1 MPSEVLWMQ
10 IPDASHFCP
19 SFLVQESKWAQTSF
33 GQHLESSVDFCRRVV
48 TLVCSAKKTQQSVRS
63 VAYHGAPF
71 DSIAD
76 PRGCLQLVGSVM
88 GGAFLPVFL
97 LHGLFLSPCRELS
110 QREEVSK
117 RRNFKGEGP
126 WATVPC
132 SGASAEV
139 GKFIRARIDIPQT
152 DVVSWRISFF
162 RFPC

>member
-1 MPSEVLWMQ
+1 MQ

-88 GGAFLPVFL
+88 GGAFLFFFSMGFFYLRAENFRKGKKFQKDGTSRVKGLEPQFRAPVPL
-97 LHGLFLSPCRELS
+97 LKLANLFVHALTFP
-110 QREEVSK
+110 K
-117 RRNFKGEGP
+117 RM
-126 WATVPC
+126 
-132 SGASAEV
+132 
-139 GKFIRARIDIPQT
+139 
-152 DVVSWRISFF
+152 
-162 RFPC
+162 